1 MEAKLGFLPSGGFPR
16 PPPSWT
22 PGQAFREQPCT
33 PARLAG
39 RSCRTTASLPSHTS
53 PRDLHPETLA
63 LTHTCEG
70 PWGAQ
75 PGVGPLW
82 ELGDQ

>member
-16 PPPSWT
+16 SPPTWS
-22 PGQAFREQPCT
+22 PGQAFGEQACT
-33 PARLAG
+33 PSPA
-39 RSCRTTASLPSHTS
+39 CRRVLPHHCL
-53 PRDLHPETLA
+53 PPKPHIPWDLHPETLA

-75 PGVGPLW
+75 PGVWPLW